1 IRKGLSVTSIAGV
14 DSRLFRKP
22 TRWPILNR
30 FKGAPKQG
38 GSMVV
43 NMNVCG
49 DDGKVKNK
57 IRVEFGVQ
65 NMPMPGMITTGDR
78 LVIKSISKIDN
89 KDRETFV
96 SRVGN
101 EGGLIKQS
109 PDNGR

>member
-1 IRKGLSVTSIAGV
+1 GVGV
-14 DSRLFRKP
+14 DSRLFNSNSMFFR
-22 TRWPILNR
+22 
-30 FKGAPKQG
+30 APKQG

-57 IRVEFGVQ
+57 IRVEFGVE
-65 NMPMPGMITTGDR
+65 NTGPGIFTNCDS

-101 EGGLIKQS
+101 EGGLNKQS